1 MKQPKLERLKS
12 QLLITGLQNKDNP
25 LFQVINQLIGAV
37 KQLQDAFLAQ
47 IAAISSSI
55 SNISNVSIIGSGPP
69 GMDGVDGIDGIDGIN
84 GINGINP
91 SISSIIG
98 AGYWTPLTDGN
109 VDETD
114 LIFASGESIAV
125 FVPTP

>member
-1 MKQPKLERLKS
+1 MNQPDLNRLKS
-12 QLLITGLQNKDNP
+12 QLLTTGLSNKDNP

-69 GMDGVDGIDGIDGIN
+69 GMDGMDGIDGMDGFSN
-84 GINGINP
+84 LSGVV
-91 SISSIIG
+91 SAASVSSV
-98 AGYWTPLTDGN
+98 GYWTPLTDGD

-114 LIFASGESIAV
+114 LIFANGESIEV